1 MATRTRGDEEALLK
15 VNQRGVVSLPKDLRG
30 DANIFAAVRR
40 KDGVI
45 ELRPKYL
52 VDRSQIWF
60 WSEKWQRMEYEADA
74 DVANN
79 RVRRYDSDDDMFSDL
94 DHHRDLTTSPSG
106 GSR

>member
-1 MATRTRGDEEALLK
+1 MATRTRGEDEETLLK

-45 ELRPKYL
+45 ELRPKVL

-60 WSEKWQRMEYEADA
+60 WTEKWQHMEYEADA
-74 DVANN
+74 DVASGH
-79 RVRRYDSDDDMFSDL
+79 VHRYDSDDDMFADL
-94 DHHRDLTTSPSG
+94 DRHRAE
-106 GSR
+106 SRAEA